1 MLREKNTGMRGE
13 KDREGDAFSPDFR
26 GEIGID
32 LQPFR
37 KRLN

>member
-1 MLREKNTGMRGE
+1 MRGE

-32 LQPFR
+32 SHSTP
-37 KRLN
+37 KSVVTE